1 MQRIRAILSNY
12 FTDIRIPS
20 IRWTDIVEIIVL
32 AVLVYYLMLWIRKTR
47 AYAMLRMLLVVFVF
61 VIIAALFNMTTIM
74 WVVQNVASVAIL
86 AIVVILQ
93 PELRHGLMELG
104 QRNWLGNIL
113 QLGVSDSGRF
123 SDRTINEIVRACAE
137 MAKVRTGALIVVEQ
151 EIPLTEFEDTGIEVD
166 AVVSSQLL
174 INIFEKNTPLHDGA
188 VIIRGDRVVSATC
201 YLPLSERP
209 IDKDLGTRHRAA
221 LGMAESSDAL
231 VIVVS
236 EETGHISLAYRGEL
250 DRDVDAGTLKAALVK
265 IQNKSEQDQGRRGI
279 FRFFARKE
287 KNGEKNN

>member
-1 MQRIRAILSNY
+1 MQRLRAILSNY
-12 FTDIRIPS
+12 FTDIHIPS

-32 AVLVYYLMLWIRKTR
+32 AVLIYYLMIWIRKTR
-47 AYAMLRMLLVVFVF
+47 AYALLRMLLIVAVF
-61 VIIAALFNMTTIM
+61 VIIAALLNMTTIM
-74 WVVQNVASVAIL
+74 WVIQHVASVAIL

-104 QRNWLGNIL
+104 QKNWVGIIL
-113 QLGVSDSGRF
+113 QLGGSENGRF
-123 SDRTINEIVRACAE
+123 SDRTIDEIIRACAE
-137 MAKVRTGALIVVEQ
+137 MAKVRTGVLIVIEQ
-151 EIPLTEFEDTGIEVD
+151 EIPLTEFEDTGIEID

-188 VIIRGDRVVSATC
+188 VIVRGDRVVAATC

-236 EETGHISLAYRGEL
+236 EETGHISLAYRGDL

-265 IQNKSEQDQGRRGI
+265 IQNKSEQDQPKGI
-279 FRFFARKE
+279 FRFFSRKE
-287 KNGEKNN
+287 KNGEKNI

>member
-1 MQRIRAILSNY
+1 MQRLRAILSNY
-12 FTDIRIPS
+12 FTDIHIPS

-32 AVLVYYLMLWIRKTR
+32 AVLIYYLMIWIRKTR
-47 AYAMLRMLLVVFVF
+47 AYALLRMLLIVAVF
-61 VIIAALFNMTTIM
+61 VIIAALLNMTTIM
-74 WVVQNVASVAIL
+74 WVIQHVASVAIL

-104 QRNWLGNIL
+104 QKNWVGSI
-113 QLGVSDSGRF
+113 
-123 SDRTINEIVRACAE
+123 RACAE
-137 MAKVRTGALIVVEQ
+137 MAKVRTGVLIVIEQ
-151 EIPLTEFEDTGIEVD
+151 EIPLTEFEDTGIEID

-188 VIIRGDRVVSATC
+188 VIVRGDRVVAATC

-236 EETGHISLAYRGEL
+236 EETGHISLAYRGDL

-265 IQNKSEQDQGRRGI
+265 IQNKSEQDQPKGI
-279 FRFFARKE
+279 FRFFSRKE
-287 KNGEKNN
+287 KNGEKNI

>member
-1 MQRIRAILSNY
+1 MQRLRAILSNY
-12 FTDIRIPS
+12 FTDIHIPS

-32 AVLVYYLMLWIRKTR
+32 AVLIYYLMIWIRKTR
-47 AYAMLRMLLVVFVF
+47 AYALLRMLLIVAVF
-61 VIIAALFNMTTIM
+61 VIIAALLNMTTIM
-74 WVVQNVASVAIL
+74 WVIQHVASVAIL

-104 QRNWLGNIL
+104 QKNWVGSIL
-113 QLGVSDSGRF
+113 QLGGSENGRF
-123 SDRTINEIVRACAE
+123 SDRTIDEIIRACAE
-137 MAKVRTGALIVVEQ
+137 MAKVRTGVLIVIEQ
-151 EIPLTEFEDTGIEVD
+151 EIPLTEFEDTGIEID

-188 VIIRGDRVVSATC
+188 VIVRGDRVVAATC

-236 EETGHISLAYRGEL
+236 EETGHISLAYRGDL

-265 IQNKSEQDQGRRGI
+265 IQNKSEQDQPKGI
-279 FRFFARKE
+279 FRFFSRKE
-287 KNGEKNN
+287 KNGEKNI